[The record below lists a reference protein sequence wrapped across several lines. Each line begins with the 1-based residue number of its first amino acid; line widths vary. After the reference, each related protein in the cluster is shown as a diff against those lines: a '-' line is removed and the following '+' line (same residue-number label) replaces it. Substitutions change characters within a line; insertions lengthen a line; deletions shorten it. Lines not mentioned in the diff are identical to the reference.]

1 MKKAY
6 LAFDLGAESG
16 RAMLGVLDGGKL
28 EFHELHRF
36 ANIPR
41 RLPSGLHWNLL
52 DLWGNLLEGLRKAAS
67 HCRDNGLELA
77 SLGVDT
83 WGVDYGLLGKSGELL
98 ALPHAYRDER
108 NIAAS
113 EKAIA
118 KLGRERIYR
127 ETGIQFM
134 AFNTLFQLAAANEAE
149 PGLLER
155 AKRLAMVPD
164 LLHYFLSGEAIC
176 EATDASTT
184 QMIDPRGGPTGAWAR
199 GLLADLGLPDGMLG
213 EITPAGTCIGRLRE
227 AVAQETGAG
236 GVKVIAPAS
245 HDTASAIAAVP
256 ADDRTSWCYLS
267 SGTWSL
273 MGVELPGPLINDAAM
288 AANFTNER
296 GLAGTVRFL
305 RNIPG
310 LWMVQQVRQDLSQR
324 AGGGTN
330 LDYAS
335 LAAAAAKA
343 APFRTLVDPNHAP
356 FGQPGGMIGKI
367 AAFAAAT
374 GQVRPGDV
382 GALVRCCLESLALE
396 YRRTLDA
403 LEAVVGRRID
413 VIHIVGGGGRNE
425 LLNQMTADATG
436 RTVIAGPHEATAAGN
451 ALVQAMGDGLVASP
465 VEIRRVVR
473 QSFSPRTFQPSD
485 TAAWDKAWDRYAGL
499 ILTPPRRG
507 LD

>member
-1 MKKAY
+1 MKRAY

-16 RAMLGVLDGGKL
+16 RAMLGTLDGGKL
-28 EFHELHRF
+28 ELTELHRF

-52 DLWGNLLEGLRKAAS
+52 DLWGNLLEGLRKAAV
-67 HCRDNGLELA
+67 HCRDNGMELA

-98 ALPHAYRDER
+98 GLPHAYRDER

-118 KLGRERIYR
+118 RLGRERIYR
-127 ETGIQFM
+127 DTGIQFM
-134 AFNTLFQLAAANEAE
+134 PFNTLFQLVAQNEAE
-149 PGLLER
+149 PGLL
-155 AKRLAMVPD
+155 AQAHRLAMVPD
-164 LLHYFLSGEAIC
+164 LLHYFFTGTAIC

-184 QMIDPRGGPTGAWAR
+184 QMIDPRGGPTGAWAC
-199 GLLADLGLPDGMLG
+199 GLLADLGLPDRMLG
-213 EITPAGTCIGRLRE
+213 EITPAGTCLGGLRP
-227 AVAQETGAG
+227 AVADETGAG
-236 GVKVIAPAS
+236 GVKVIVPAS

-256 ADDRTSWCYLS
+256 ADDKTSWCYLS

-273 MGVELPGPLINDAAM
+273 MGVELPGPLINDAAL

-310 LWMVQQVRQDLSQR
+310 LWMVQQVRQDLAAR
-324 AGGGTN
+324 KLACKD
-330 LDYAS
+330 LDYAA
-335 LAAAAAKA
+335 LTQLAAKA
-343 APFRTLVDPNHAP
+343 APFRTLVDPNHGP
-356 FGQPGGMIGKI
+356 FGQSGGMIDKI

-374 GQVRPGDV
+374 GQPAPANA
-382 GALVRCCLESLALE
+382 GALVRCCLEGLALE
-396 YRRTLDA
+396 YRRTLA
-403 LEAVVGRRID
+403 TLEGLVGRRID

-425 LLNQMTADATG
+425 LLDQMTADATG
-436 RTVIAGPHEATAAGN
+436 RTVVAGPYEATAAGN
-451 ALVQAMGDGLVASP
+451 ALVQAMGDGLIASP
-465 VEIRRVVR
+465 ADIRRVVAR
-473 QSFSPRTFQPSD
+473 SFSPKTFRPAD
-485 TAAWDKAWDRYAGL
+485 TAAWDQAWDRYAGL
-499 ILTPPRRG
+499 VLTPRRRG